1 MYTKMTQYTHVCL
14 QFVSSGAEQ
23 IKQTVSKTMDFSYKL
38 LLYGPL
44 LLIYASHLME
54 NVPTISNIRPLTH

>member
-23 IKQTVSKTMDFSYKL
+23 IKQTVSKTMDFSYNCYYTVHFC
-38 LLYGPL
+38 LYTP
-44 LLIYASHLME
+44 H
-54 NVPTISNIRPLTH
+54 T